1 MTLHTSL
8 SISPPAS
15 LPTSPPAASPPTST
29 STSLQI
35 NSGGSIASLI
45 LTHTILSKLTF
56 AATQLLISVPVAEP
70 EDAIAA
76 LCGDPEGILST
87 LEDEEPYEW
96 LDKKLNNICGSWA
109 VNHGYIPLAIKHGDL
124 GLLGLC
130 HTLQFFIDHKCQSM
144 CKWM

>member
-1 MTLHTSL
+1 M
-8 SISPPAS
+8 
-15 LPTSPPAASPPTST
+15 
-29 STSLQI
+29 
-35 NSGGSIASLI
+35 
-45 LTHTILSKLTF
+45 
-56 AATQLLISVPVAEP
+56 AEP

-124 GLLGLC
+124 GLHCNSSLTISVRACANGWTLMDLC
-130 HTLQFFIDHKCQSM
+130 
-144 CKWM
+144 